1 MTVTQQSRRAGSPVW
16 RVLVR
21 SARALRN
28 LQDEQMYALECLFR
42 PVGAPRPRA
51 QAPAAPA
58 GDGRATASSRTPA
71 PAGVTDS
78 DQAA

>member
-1 MTVTQQSRRAGSPVW
+1 MTISQRSRRAGSPVW
-16 RVLVR
+16 RVLGR

-28 LQDEQMYALECLFR
+28 LHDEQMYAWECLFR

-51 QAPAAPA
+51 QAPAPR
-58 GDGRATASSRTPA
+58 DSRATAGSRTPA

-78 DQAA
+78 DRAA

>member
-1 MTVTQQSRRAGSPVW
+1 MTISQRSRRVGSLVR
-16 RVLVR
+16 RVLDR

-58 GDGRATASSRTPA
+58 GDSRATAGSRTPPQ
-71 PAGVTDS
+71 PA
-78 DQAA
+78 

>member
-1 MTVTQQSRRAGSPVW
+1 MTVTQRSRRAGSPVW
-16 RVLVR
+16 RVLGR

-51 QAPAAPA
+51 QAPA
-58 GDGRATASSRTPA
+58 GDGRATAGSRTPA
-71 PAGVTDS
+71 PADVTDS
-78 DQAA
+78 DRAA